1 MNSKESEQYTIELT
15 NKIIMLG
22 TISYR
27 IQRDYNEARKR
38 ADELDKELRKAD
50 DQFFKA
56 KNELNEF
63 IASTIERYSLKD

>member
-1 MNSKESEQYTIELT
+1 
-15 NKIIMLG
+15 MLG

-63 IASTIERYSLKD
+63 IASTIERCSLKD